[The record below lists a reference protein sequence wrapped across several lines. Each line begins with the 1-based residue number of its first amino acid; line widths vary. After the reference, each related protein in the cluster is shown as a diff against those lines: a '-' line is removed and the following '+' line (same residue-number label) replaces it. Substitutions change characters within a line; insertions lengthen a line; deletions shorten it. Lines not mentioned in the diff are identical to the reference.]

1 MFRSP
6 FKFAYPEYHFIV
18 IFALLLLVWFV
29 KNKIKKLRVVILAI
43 MPHKLPSRGR
53 ID

>member
-18 IFALLLLVWFV
+18 IFALLLVWFV

-43 MPHKLPSRGR
+43 MPHELPSRTS
-53 ID
+53 D